1 MHSGEG
7 AKKKGL
13 GAGREGEETLLS
25 LSLPIPFFR
34 FFPLRSIYRHS
45 PLSEHA
51 LETGKHQK

>member
-34 FFPLRSIYRHS
+34 SIYRHS

>member
-25 LSLPIPFFR
+25 LSPNSFLSLSPS
-34 FFPLRSIYRHS
+34 PLYLS
-45 PLSEHA
+45 PLS
-51 LETGKHQK
+51 TV